1 MNRRPN
7 NQQGNSGGNNSGEA
21 AGNSNNR
28 NRRRR
33 GGGGGGATGSGAGS
47 GGGKI
52 QAQGGRGGER
62 QAKQQEGQQGTSQIE
77 AVTRKAP
84 PVLKRYGVVFYD
96 NHVQAREDIA
106 NLQVKSKE
114 VDQLNIVIRAEGTM
128 EDPELLKFGKVF
140 AGEAWHLI
148 HQRRM
153 IDDKWYNDPHE

>member
-7 NQQGNSGGNNSGEA
+7 NQQGSSGGNNSGER
-21 AGNSNNR
+21 AGNNNNR

-33 GGGGGGATGSGAGS
+33 GGGGGTGSGPGS
-47 GGGKI
+47 GGGNKI
-52 QAQGGRGGER
+52 QAHGGRGGER
-62 QAKQQEGQQGTSQIE
+62 QAKQQEGQQGSPQIE

-96 NHVQAREDIA
+96 NHAQAREDIA

-128 EDPELLKFGKVF
+128 DDPELLKFGKVF

-153 IDDKWYNDPHE
+153 IDDKWYNEPHE